1 MNINNIYE
9 KILVTGIFAAVLFLS
24 GCASEKKST
33 SGEDFSYKDI
43 SKITIDSDSWDFNI
57 SASDNSEVHVSYS
70 GKIKEKKDIQLSLDG
85 SALTICQND
94 SSLNGFTDQ
103 FSFGKSGKFT
113 LSLPENTDISLDI
126 HNGSGNMTVK
136 DIHLSDFNVENDS
149 GALTISDLTA
159 VSGEMFSDSGD
170 LKLTDSLC
178 TKIYI
183 STKSAYVTLKNMETN
198 EAAFSTESG
207 EVGINNIS
215 DYTSL
220 SIKTGSGDISLSH
233 KNSPKSLTYDIS
245 SGSGDISLK
254 LQNFNPVLDTEENKQ
269 GMIGS
274 GGNSLSVTSD
284 SGTVVVK

>member
-9 KILVTGIFAAVLFLS
+9 KILVTGIFATVLFLS

-33 SGEDFSYKDI
+33 SGEDFSYKNI
-43 SKITIDSDSWDFNI
+43 SKITIDS
-57 SASDNSEVHVSYS
+57 
-70 GKIKEKKDIQLSLDG
+70 
-85 SALTICQND
+85 
-94 SSLNGFTDQ
+94 SLNGFTNQ

-113 LSLPENTDISLDI
+113 RSLLENTDISLNI

-136 DIHLSDFNVENDS
+136 DIHISDFNVENDS

-178 TKIYI
+178 TKIHI
-183 STKSAYVTLKNMETN
+183 STKSA
-198 EAAFSTESG
+198 
-207 EVGINNIS
+207 
-215 DYTSL
+215 
-220 SIKTGSGDISLSH
+220 
-233 KNSPKSLTYDIS
+233 YDIS

-254 LQNFNPVLDTEENKQ
+254 LRNFNPVLDTEENKR

-284 SGTVVVK
+284 SGTVVVKYFTVVNFVLLPYEEFEKKKSWYGYFKNIDREGIKLYG

>member
-9 KILVTGIFAAVLFLS
+9 KVLVTGIFATVLFLS

-57 SASDNSEVHVSYS
+57 SASDDSEVHVSYS

-136 DIHLSDFNVENDS
+136 DIHISDFNVENDS

-178 TKIYI
+178 TKIHI
-183 STKSAYVTLKNMETN
+183 STKSA
-198 EAAFSTESG
+198 
-207 EVGINNIS
+207 
-215 DYTSL
+215 
-220 SIKTGSGDISLSH
+220 
-233 KNSPKSLTYDIS
+233 YDIS

>member
-43 SKITIDSDSWDFNI
+43 SKITIDS
-57 SASDNSEVHVSYS
+57 
-70 GKIKEKKDIQLSLDG
+70 
-85 SALTICQND
+85 
-94 SSLNGFTDQ
+94 SLNGFTDQ

-136 DIHLSDFNVENDS
+136 DIHISDFNVENDS

-178 TKIYI
+178 TKIHI
-183 STKSAYVTLKNMETN
+183 STKSA
-198 EAAFSTESG
+198 
-207 EVGINNIS
+207 
-215 DYTSL
+215 
-220 SIKTGSGDISLSH
+220 
-233 KNSPKSLTYDIS
+233 YDIS